1 MVILDTDH
9 LTVIQRCSEPAFTRL
24 AARLDVVPDEEV
36 FTTIIT
42 FEEQMRGWLAVVQSA
57 RSLSQQVAAYQRL
70 HRLIEFF
77 ARGRVLPFDERAAS
91 RYEEMRRGRIRIG
104 AMDLRIAAIALT
116 NNALLLS
123 RNLSDFRKVPGL
135 RVEDW
140 TSPKKSG

>member
-9 LTVIQRCSEPAFTRL
+9 LTIIQRRSEPAFIHL
-24 AARLDVVPDEEV
+24 AARFDAVAPEDV
-36 FTTIIT
+36 FTTIIS

-57 RSLSQQVAAYQRL
+57 RSLSQQVAVYQRL
-70 HRLIEFF
+70 HRLIDFF
-77 ARGRVLPFDERAAS
+77 AHARVLAFDERAAS
-91 RYEEMRRGRIRIG
+91 RYEELRRARIRIG
-104 AMDLRIAAIALT
+104 TMDLRIAAIALT